1 MKVKVDQVSP
11 LCSSRRL
18 LLMTSDKTE
27 KKKKKPES
35 AIQCKVVFFFLRH
48 RLHRVKMSNID
59 VTMATEFGQQCF
71 SKMCIFFCRKGFISY
86 FIY

>member
-18 LLMTSDKTE
+18 LLITSDKTE
-27 KKKKKPES
+27 KKKRNPNRRSNVKWS
-35 AIQCKVVFFFLRH
+35 FFFLRH
-48 RLHRVKMSNID
+48 RLYRVKMSNID